1 MAARGAEPS
10 RGASALI
17 IETGSARAMEA
28 LGRRLA
34 PCLGAGIVVHLS
46 GPLGS
51 GKTTLVRGMLRG
63 LGVSGAVKSPTYT
76 LVEPYETGAGAVY
89 HFDLYRVQRP
99 EELEQIGVRDYVDGR
114 AVCLVEWPE
123 RGAGLIAPPDVSITI
138 GHMETGRRLQFVA
151 HTGRGEGLFA
161 CLQ

>member
-1 MAARGAEPS
+1 
-10 RGASALI
+10 
-17 IETGSARAMEA
+17 MEA

-34 PCLGAGIVVHLS
+34 PCLCAGLVVYLS

-63 LGVSGAVKSPTYT
+63 LGVNGAVKSPTYT
-76 LVEPYETGAGAVY
+76 LVEPYRCGAGPVY
-89 HFDLYRVQRP
+89 HFDLYRVQDP
-99 EELEQIGVRDYVDGR
+99 VELEHIGIRDYVDGR

-123 RGAGLIAPPDVSITI
+123 RGADRLAPPDVSITI
-138 GHMETGRRLQFVA
+138 GHMDTGRRLQFVA